1 MPRYTTRRKKRT
13 KRDRKRIEKTL
24 PRDRRKL
31 LRWAVRQGPKEY
43 DWIRRTTR
51 HLLETADVPAYIDK
65 DALESI
71 ASADKL
77 SMVKALLGQGSVDYD
92 VPSFNFQSE
101 DMAQAQANQAKTARN
116 RWGGW
121 VTHAITDGLSWVLD
135 KANPKGLN
143 PLANLA
149 QQGLKAFRGEN
160 LNEQDEIYAK
170 IVDDSY
176 LAERPERVE
185 DYVRVPEFD
194 SEYVSLWETGDGHR
208 FIAVRGTKPTHMK
221 DLGYDAEIAAF
232 GRIQHDVI
240 GAQLRRILDS
250 TSPGVTVDVGG
261 HSLGTGLILR
271 SYKENSALQDR
282 IQQTYLYNPAYNPA
296 GYLTTVAKDD
306 ITDFEKDQRVR
317 YFINLAD
324 GVSIGGLGHTGP
336 ANVVYK
342 TPIGSGTGLNVHKLR
357 QWQGHYG
364 HKKSGPDQS
373 ERPEPDPIPVVDTP
387 VAELPEV
394 FEPTYYIYKD
404 DVASD
409 LPPPAADVDV
419 IDFGIDPF
427 LEQFHRER
435 VFAHKGQPPP

>member
-1 MPRYTTRRKKRT
+1 MPRYTTRRKKQ
-13 KRDRKRIEKTL
+13 KKNAQKRIQKAL

-31 LRWAVRQGPKEY
+31 LRWAVRQGPRDYE
-43 DWIRRTTR
+43 WLRRTARRVLDT
-51 HLLETADVPAYIDK
+51 TDVPAYIDK

-71 ASADKL
+71 ASADKP
-77 SMVKALLGQGSVDYD
+77 SMVKAILGQGAVDYD
-92 VPSFNFQSE
+92 VPAFNFQSQ
-101 DMAQAQANQAKTARN
+101 DMAQAQADQVRTARH
-116 RWGGW
+116 RVGGW
-121 VTHAITDGLSWVLD
+121 VGHAITDGLSWLLD

-176 LAERPERVE
+176 LAERPDRIE

-194 SEYVSLWETGDGHR
+194 SEYVSLWETSEGHR
-208 FIAVRGTKPTHMK
+208 FIAVRGTKPTHMR
-221 DLGYDAEIAAF
+221 DLAYDAEIAAF
-232 GRIQHDVI
+232 GRIQHDVV
-240 GAQLRRILDS
+240 GAQLQRILDS

-261 HSLGTGLILR
+261 HSLGTALILR
-271 SYKENSALQDR
+271 SYKENADMQNR
-282 IQQTYLYNPAYNPA
+282 IQQTYLYNPAYNPT
-296 GYLTTVAKDD
+296 GYLTTMAKDD
-306 ITDFEKDQRVR
+306 ITEFEKDQRVR

-364 HKKSGPDQS
+364 HEKKA
-373 ERPEPDPIPVVDTP
+373 PEPAHREPAQVPQVDVP
-387 VAELPEV
+387 VAEMQGT
-394 FEPTYYIYKD
+394 FEPNYYIYKD

-409 LPPPAADVDV
+409 LPQPADNLDV
-419 IDFGIDPF
+419 IDFGVDPF
-427 LEQFHRER
+427 LEDFHRER
-435 VFAHKGQPPP
+435 VYAHKGQSPS